1 MRKSIVFVFLFLTLA
16 TSALSNDN
24 YTGTYISA
32 PEFGPVTVILKQ
44 DATGQVQGTMTG
56 EGMKFRIQGAMMP
69 PAISGTVSG
78 QGMKMN
84 FMAQLQGTQLFFK
97 LIELDE
103 YGHPDY
109 DAAETLILQRQAY
122 AASPA
127 PAPQPDTSQAA
138 SDRTVVIN
146 GTRLSNEQVNS
157 LEQAYRI
164 KIQDGAYWYDKTCGA
179 WGLQGGPTAGFIL
192 PNLDLAGPLSA
203 DASNGTTGV
212 FVNGRQLHTYDVL
225 ALQQL
230 LGPIA
235 PGRYWLD
242 AQGNVG
248 IEGGPMLFNIV
259 RLANAAPSRGRAG
272 STYRSN
278 ITGIGGGSSGGTSY
292 VMGKDW
298 AVMVG
303 P

>member
-1 MRKSIVFVFLFLTLA
+1 MRKSILLVFLFLMLPTI
-16 TSALSNDN
+16 ALSVHD

-32 PEFGPVTVILKQ
+32 PEFGPVTVVLKQ
-44 DATGQVQGTMTG
+44 DVTGQIQGTITG
-56 EGMKFRIQGAMMP
+56 DGMKLRIKGALMP
-69 PAISGTVSG
+69 PAINGTVFG

-84 FMAQLQGTQLFFK
+84 FMAQLQGSQLLFK
-97 LIELDE
+97 VIELDE
-103 YGHPDY
+103 YGNPDY
-109 DAAETLILQRQAY
+109 DAAETMILQRQEY
-122 AASPA
+122 STSPA
-127 PAPQPDTSQAA
+127 PVPPADKSRAA

-157 LEQAYRI
+157 LEQAYRV
-164 KIQDGAYWYDKTCGA
+164 KIQEGAYWYDKTCGA

-192 PNLDLAGPLSA
+192 PNLDLGGPLRA

-230 LGPIA
+230 LGPVA
-235 PGRYWLD
+235 LGRYWLD

-248 IEGGPMLFNIV
+248 IEGGPTLFNIV
-259 RLANAAPSRGRAG
+259 RIANTAPRRGGAG

-278 ITGIGGGSSGGTSY
+278 ITGIGG
-292 VMGKDW
+292 
-298 AVMVG
+298 
-303 P
+303 

>member
-1 MRKSIVFVFLFLTLA
+1 MRKLILFVFLFLMLPTG
-16 TSALSNDN
+16 ALSADN
-24 YTGTYISA
+24 YTGTYVSA

-44 DATGQVQGTMTG
+44 DATGQIQGTLTG
-56 EGMKFRIQGAMMP
+56 DGMKLLIKGVLMP
-69 PAISGTVSG
+69 PAINGTVSG

-84 FMAQLQGTQLFFK
+84 FVAQLQGAQLLFK

-109 DAAETLILQRQAY
+109 DAAETLIFQRQAH
-122 AASPA
+122 ATSPA
-127 PAPQPDTSQAA
+127 PAPPADKFRAG

-146 GTRLSNEQVNS
+146 GTRLSRKQIDS
-157 LEQAYRI
+157 LEQAYRV
-164 KIQDGAYWYDKTCGA
+164 KIQGGTYWYDKTCGA

-192 PNLDLAGPLSA
+192 PNLDLGGPLRA

-248 IEGGPMLFNIV
+248 IEDGPMLFNIV
-259 RLANAAPSRGRAG
+259 RIANTAPKRGGAG

>member
-1 MRKSIVFVFLFLTLA
+1 
-16 TSALSNDN
+16 
-24 YTGTYISA
+24 
-32 PEFGPVTVILKQ
+32 
-44 DATGQVQGTMTG
+44 
-56 EGMKFRIQGAMMP
+56 
-69 PAISGTVSG
+69 
-78 QGMKMN
+78 
-84 FMAQLQGTQLFFK
+84 
-97 LIELDE
+97 
-103 YGHPDY
+103 
-109 DAAETLILQRQAY
+109 
-122 AASPA
+122 
-127 PAPQPDTSQAA
+127 
-138 SDRTVVIN
+138 
-146 GTRLSNEQVNS
+146 
-157 LEQAYRI
+157 
-164 KIQDGAYWYDKTCGA
+164 
-179 WGLQGGPTAGFIL
+179 
-192 PNLDLAGPLSA
+192 
-203 DASNGTTGV
+203 V

-248 IEGGPMLFNIV
+248 IEDGPMLFNIV
-259 RLANAAPSRGRAG
+259 RIANTTPKRGGAG

>member
-1 MRKSIVFVFLFLTLA
+1 MRKSILFVFLLLVLA
-16 TSALSNDN
+16 TGALSNDN
-24 YTGTYISA
+24 YTGTYVST
-32 PEFGPVTVILKQ
+32 PEFGPITVILKQ
-44 DATGQVQGTMTG
+44 DATGQIQGTMTG
-56 EGMKFRIQGAMMP
+56 DGMKLRIEGAMMP
-69 PAISGTVSG
+69 PAITGTVSG

-84 FMAQLQGTQLFFK
+84 FMAQLQGTQLSFK

-109 DAAETLILQRQAY
+109 DAAETMILQRQGY
-122 AASPA
+122 AAAAPPVHSP
-127 PAPQPDTSQAA
+127 DRSKEA

-164 KIQDGAYWYDKTCGA
+164 KIQEGAYWYDKTCGA

-192 PNLDLAGPLSA
+192 PNLDLGGPLRA

-230 LGPIA
+230 LGPVA
-235 PGRYWLD
+235 LGRYWLD
-242 AQGNVG
+242 APGNVG

-259 RLANAAPSRGRAG
+259 RIANTAPRRGGGG

>member
-1 MRKSIVFVFLFLTLA
+1 MRKSILLVFLFLMLPTI
-16 TSALSNDN
+16 ALSADD
-24 YTGTYISA
+24 YTGTYVSA
-32 PEFGPVTVILKQ
+32 PEFGPVMVILKQ
-44 DATGQVQGTMTG
+44 DATGQIQGTMSG
-56 EGMKFRIQGAMMP
+56 EGMRFRIQGTMMP

-84 FMAQLQGTQLFFK
+84 FMAQLQGTQLLFK

-109 DAAETLILQRQAY
+109 DAAETLILQRQEY
-122 AASPA
+122 AAATPPVPSPD
-127 PAPQPDTSQAA
+127 PSKDA
-138 SDRTVVIN
+138 SDRKVVIN

-157 LEQAYRI
+157 LEQAYRV
-164 KIQDGAYWYDKTCGA
+164 KIQEGTYWYDKKCGA
-179 WGLQGGPTAGFIL
+179 WGLKGGPTAGFIL
-192 PNLDLAGPLSA
+192 PNLGLGGPLRA

-230 LGPIA
+230 LGPVA
-235 PGRYWLD
+235 LGRYWLD

-259 RLANAAPSRGRAG
+259 TLANTAPRRGGAG

>member
-16 TSALSNDN
+16 TSALGKDN
-24 YTGTYISA
+24 YTGTYISS

-44 DATGQVQGTMTG
+44 DATGQIQGTMSG
-56 EGMKFRIQGAMMP
+56 EGMKLLIQGAMMP

-97 LIELDE
+97 LVELDE

-127 PAPQPDTSQAA
+127 PVPPPDTSPAA

-157 LEQAYRI
+157 LEQAYRV
-164 KIQDGAYWYDKTCGA
+164 KIQDGTYWYDKECGA
-179 WGLQGGPTAGFIL
+179 WGLRGGPTAGFIL
-192 PNLDLAGPLSA
+192 PNLDLGGPLSA
-203 DASNGTTGV
+203 DASNGNTGV

>member
-1 MRKSIVFVFLFLTLA
+1 MRKSILLVFLFLMLPTI
-16 TSALSNDN
+16 ALSVHD

-32 PEFGPVTVILKQ
+32 PEFGHVTVVLKP
-44 DATGQVQGTMTG
+44 DVTGQIQGTITG
-56 EGMKFRIQGAMMP
+56 DGMKLRIKGALMP
-69 PAISGTVSG
+69 PAINGTVFG

-84 FMAQLQGTQLFFK
+84 FMAQLQGSQLLFK

-103 YGHPDY
+103 YGNPDY
-109 DAAETLILQRQAY
+109 DAAETMILQRQEY
-122 AASPA
+122 STSPA
-127 PAPQPDTSQAA
+127 PVPPADKSRAA

-157 LEQAYRI
+157 LEQAYRV
-164 KIQDGAYWYDKTCGA
+164 KIQEGAFWYDKTCGA

-192 PNLDLAGPLSA
+192 PNLDLGGPLRA

-230 LGPIA
+230 LGPVA
-235 PGRYWLD
+235 LGRYWLD

-259 RLANAAPSRGRAG
+259 RIANTAPRRGGAG

>member
-1 MRKSIVFVFLFLTLA
+1 
-16 TSALSNDN
+16 
-24 YTGTYISA
+24 
-32 PEFGPVTVILKQ
+32 
-44 DATGQVQGTMTG
+44 
-56 EGMKFRIQGAMMP
+56 
-69 PAISGTVSG
+69 
-78 QGMKMN
+78 
-84 FMAQLQGTQLFFK
+84 
-97 LIELDE
+97 
-103 YGHPDY
+103 
-109 DAAETLILQRQAY
+109 LILQRQAH
-122 AASPA
+122 ATSPA
-127 PAPQPDTSQAA
+127 PAPPADKSRAA

-146 GTRLSNEQVNS
+146 GTRLSNKQVNS
-157 LEQAYRI
+157 LEQAYRV

-192 PNLDLAGPLSA
+192 PNLDLGGPLRA

-230 LGPIA
+230 LGPVA
-235 PGRYWLD
+235 LGRYWLD

-259 RLANAAPSRGRAG
+259 RIANTAPRRGGAG

>member
-1 MRKSIVFVFLFLTLA
+1 MRKSIPFVFLFLMLA
-16 TSALSNDN
+16 TNALSKDN
-24 YTGTYISA
+24 YTGTFISA
-32 PEFGPVTVILKQ
+32 SEFGPVTVILKQ
-44 DATGQVQGTMTG
+44 DATGQIQGTMTG
-56 EGMKFRIQGAMMP
+56 EGMKFRIHGVIRA
-69 PAISGTVSG
+69 PAITGTVSG

-84 FMAQLQGTQLFFK
+84 FMAQLQGAQLFFK

-103 YGHPDY
+103 YGQPDY

-127 PAPQPDTSQAA
+127 PVPPADTSRAA

-146 GTRLSNEQVNS
+146 GTRLSNKQINS
-157 LEQAYRI
+157 LEQAYRV
-164 KIQDGAYWYDKTCGA
+164 KIQDGTYWYDKTCGA

-192 PNLDLAGPLSA
+192 PNLDLGGPLSA
-203 DASNGTTGV
+203 DASNGTTSV

-230 LGPIA
+230 LGPIT

-259 RLANAAPSRGRAG
+259 RIANAAPNRGRAG